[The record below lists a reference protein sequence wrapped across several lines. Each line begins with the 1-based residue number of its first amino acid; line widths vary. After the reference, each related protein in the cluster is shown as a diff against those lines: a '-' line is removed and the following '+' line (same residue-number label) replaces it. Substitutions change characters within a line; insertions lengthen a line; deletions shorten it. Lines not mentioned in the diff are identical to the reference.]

1 MNTTMAGARG
11 QLGSFYARYS
21 QIIDKLT
28 RGVIAFLIFI
38 AINSM
43 TGYMKRLDS
52 AVVALGLAVI
62 CAFLPTPFTTLL
74 GFALLLAHL
83 SKLSL
88 PVMGVAAALFL
99 IMYAVYFHFTP
110 RHTIFLLLVP
120 LAFWLK
126 IPVVIPIAYGL
137 VGTPVLAYP
146 IALGCIMYY
155 TIDYIHASAKTFDVT
170 GVTSII
176 DRLSTMVRKILT
188 NKEMWLYVLAF
199 VVCLWAVSIIRRRDL
214 RHGWKIAVFMG
225 ALVDLLILTIG
236 AAVLSV
242 KLNLGM
248 ILLGHLLGV
257 AIGMVMDYLFFNV
270 DYKHK
275 ETLQFEDD
283 DYVYYVSAIPK
294 VRSGEE
300 PQREVKRLKKEP
312 DEKREPGE
320 IAKNEAAGRKK
331 KSESQNKPGKK
342 SSAKKGGSK
351 QSSDK
356 KKRASEGKKQ
366 PGWKDGMTDEL
377 LMTQSLRRDLE
388 KEL

>member
-257 AIGMVMDYLFFNV
+257 AIGMVMAYLFFNV

>member
-28 RGVIAFLIFI
+28 RGVIAFLIFV

-52 AVVALGLAVI
+52 TVVALGLAVI

>member
-1 MNTTMAGARG
+1 M
-11 QLGSFYARYS
+11 GSFYARYS

-52 AVVALGLAVI
+52 TVVALGLAVI

>member
-1 MNTTMAGARG
+1 MAGARG

-28 RGVIAFLIFI
+28 RGVIAFLIFV

-52 AVVALGLAVI
+52 TVVALGLAVI

>member
-52 AVVALGLAVI
+52 TVVALGLAVI